1 MLSFPFLQRLL
12 IAAFGFYDFPGVRFF
27 VDLNLAWLAAADF
40 GLDDRSTTTR
50 LRIKQVDHV
59 RQAVAVLS
67 KQSAQLG
74 FKFDFFLE
82 ANITFQSFESLK
94 LFG

>member
-1 MLSFPFLQRLL
+1 MFRFPLLQRFVV
-12 IAAFGFYDFPGVRFF
+12 AAFGFDDFACVRIF
-27 VDLNLAWLAAADF
+27 VDLHLTWLTAAGF
-40 GLDDRSTTTR
+40 GFGCWCATTR
-50 LRIKQVDHV
+50 LRIKKVDHV
-59 RQAVAVLS
+59 RQAVAVLG

-82 ANITFQSFESLK
+82 ANTTFQSFESLK